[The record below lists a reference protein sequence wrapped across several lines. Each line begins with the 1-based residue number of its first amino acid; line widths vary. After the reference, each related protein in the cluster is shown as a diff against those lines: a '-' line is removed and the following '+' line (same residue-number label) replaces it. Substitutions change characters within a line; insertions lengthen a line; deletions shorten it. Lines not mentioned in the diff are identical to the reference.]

1 MQDLKSTQYKKSEM
15 PIKPE
20 DIKLEE
26 PLKEGESPMKQQK
39 QFLAVG

>member
-1 MQDLKSTQYKKSEM
+1 M

-39 QFLAVG
+39 QFLAVGQQEEDAEKA